1 LRVLNDHPEVRV
13 EYLEIVG
20 PEDMQPVDEITGP
33 VRVAGAIWIGQ
44 TRLIDNILC
53 VPGAG
58 G

>member
-1 LRVLNDHPEVRV
+1 M